1 MAKRENLANPIQ
13 DLETVWDGH
22 TGQEVETFITEE
34 LEKADG
40 EKITN
45 MSYVN

>member
-1 MAKRENLANPIQ
+1 MAKRENLVHPIEGF
-13 DLETVWDGH
+13 DEIWDNH
-22 TGQEVETFITEE
+22 TGQEVETFITDK
-34 LEKADG
+34 LQKADG